1 MTSGEEELGSAHLA
15 QLRMKDEFLSRVSHE
30 LRSPLTSV
38 YQFVTILLDGL
49 AGEINDEQRE
59 YLGIVLRNVKQL
71 QAMIGDLLDVSRSQ
85 SGKLVLSPREMYL
98 SEGIGAAL
106 DTVRPTA
113 QTKNLSLSIQVE
125 EGLPKAYADPQRV
138 QQVIVNLVD
147 NAVKFTPEGGWI
159 RVGAKVCKPV
169 HEGLDP
175 SSEKTLADGLPLWNS
190 GVASW
195 LEVSV
200 ADSGCGI
207 GEEDYERIFQQLYQA
222 DRTVDQS
229 RMGLGLGLFICRDL
243 VTRQGGR
250 IWVESRVGEG
260 STFFFTVPA
269 YSPEHAVLSLIQDRL
284 VRAKATGETFSV
296 VVVEADAADDAIRPV
311 WERLLVSA
319 GEKTFAAAYAGKRFV
334 ALAAEGDAQA
344 EFVRN
349 RLRRLAKDACFPV
362 APELCRA
369 FSYGVAVSRA
379 EAESASELLARA
391 GAAAVSEPALMAQK
405 RLIVVD
411 DDEQGRR
418 LIQRV
423 MSTLGVHSVR
433 MAASGPELF
442 AALREELPDLI
453 VLDIQMPGMNGHEV
467 IGRLKENAGTA
478 AIPIVVV
485 SGYAGAYSGLD
496 GTTPGTAIPVLGKLD
511 MKELRRWV
519 SYLL

>member
-1 MTSGEEELGSAHLA
+1 MTEEKLESAHLA
-15 QLRMKDEFLSRVSHE
+15 QLRLKDELLSRVSHE
-30 LRSPLTSV
+30 LRSPLTAV

-71 QAMIGDLLDVSRSQ
+71 QAMIGDLLDVSRAQ
-85 SGKLVLSPREMYL
+85 SGKLVLSPREMIL
-98 SEGIGAAL
+98 SEGIGAAV
-106 DTVRPTA
+106 DTVLPTA
-113 QTKNLSLSIQVE
+113 QAKNLSLLIQVAE
-125 EGLPKAYADPQRV
+125 SLPAAYADPLRV
-138 QQVIVNLVD
+138 QQIVVNLVD
-147 NAVKFTPEGGWI
+147 NAIKFTSKGGWI
-159 RVGAKVCKPV
+159 HVGAKVCKQLP
-169 HEGLDP
+169 EGLDP
-175 SSEKTLADGLPLWNS
+175 SSEKALAEGLPRWNT
-190 GVASW
+190 GAASW

-200 ADSGCGI
+200 TDSGCGI
-207 GEEDYERIFQQLYQA
+207 GEEEYERIFQQLYQS

-260 STFFFTVPA
+260 STFFFTLPV
-269 YSPEHAVLSLIQDRL
+269 YSPEHAVLSLVQDRL

-296 VVVEADAADDAIRPV
+296 VVVEADAADDALRPV
-311 WERLLVSA
+311 WERLLVAA
-319 GEKTFAAAYAGKRFV
+319 GEKTFSAAYAGKRFV
-334 ALAAEGDAQA
+334 ALAAEGDAQG
-344 EFVRN
+344 EFVRS

-369 FSYGVAVSRA
+369 LSYGVAVSRA
-379 EAESASELLARA
+379 DAESADELLACA
-391 GAAAVSEPALMAQK
+391 GAAAVSERVLMSQK

-423 MSTLGVHSVR
+423 MSALGVHSVR

-485 SGYAGAYSGLD
+485 SGYAGEYSGLD

>member
-1 MTSGEEELGSAHLA
+1 MMEEALESAPLA
-15 QLRMKDEFLSRVSHE
+15 QLRMKDELLSRVSHE
-30 LRSPLTSV
+30 LRSPLTAV

-49 AGEINDEQRE
+49 AGELNDEQRE
-59 YLGIVLRNVKQL
+59 YLGIVLKNVKQL
-71 QAMIGDLLDVSRSQ
+71 QVMIGDLLDVSRAQ
-85 SGKLVLSPREMYL
+85 SGKLALNPREMSL
-98 SEGIGAAL
+98 SDGIGAAV

-113 QTKNLSLSIQVE
+113 QAKNLSLSIQVAE
-125 EGLPKAYADPQRV
+125 NLPAAYADPQRV

-159 RVGAKVCKPV
+159 RVCAKVRKPLP
-169 HEGLDP
+169 EGHDP
-175 SSEKTLADGLPLWNS
+175 LAEKASADGRPVRIT
-190 GVASW
+190 GEASW

-207 GEEDYERIFQQLYQA
+207 GEEDHARIFQQLYQVGQN
-222 DRTVDQS
+222 RDQN
-229 RMGLGLGLFICRDL
+229 RMGLGLGLFICHDL

-260 STFFFTVPA
+260 STFCFTVPA

-284 VRAKATGETFSV
+284 VRAKATGEAFSV
-296 VVVEADAADDAIRPV
+296 VVVDAAADAATLRPV
-311 WERLLVSA
+311 WDALLAAA
-319 GEKTFAAAYAGKRFV
+319 GEKSLAAAYAGTRFV
-334 ALAAEGDAQA
+334 ALSAEGGLQA
-344 EFVRN
+344 EGVRN
-349 RLRRLAKDACFPV
+349 RLRRLTKDVCFPV
-362 APELCRA
+362 AEELCLA
-369 FSYGVAVSRA
+369 FSYGVAVARA
-379 EAESASELLARA
+379 DAESANELLARA
-391 GAAAVSEPALMAQK
+391 SAAAVSESALMAQK

-418 LIQRV
+418 LLQRV

-485 SGYAGAYSGLD
+485 SGYAGEYSGLVCA
-496 GTTPGTAIPVLGKLD
+496 TPGTAIPVLGKLD